1 VRARR
6 NHRPRLLASTLT
18 SCFAR
23 CSWRI
28 AIISNQNGLPVA
40 KSGAQKKRDD
50 WKTKIEAIARKVRPV
65 ARSLVA
71 LVGMHG

>member
-1 VRARR
+1 
-6 NHRPRLLASTLT
+6 
-18 SCFAR
+18 
-23 CSWRI
+23 
-28 AIISNQNGLPVA
+28 LPVA